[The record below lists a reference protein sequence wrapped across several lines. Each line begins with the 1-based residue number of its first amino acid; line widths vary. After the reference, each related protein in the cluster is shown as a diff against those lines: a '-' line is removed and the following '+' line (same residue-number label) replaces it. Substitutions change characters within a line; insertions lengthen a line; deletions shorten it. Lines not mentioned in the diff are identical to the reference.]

1 MIKTL
6 TGKPM
11 TKSRLLLF
19 LTLVALIASFF
30 ALGFNHYLTL
40 DFFQSQQVAI
50 TEFYHTHPLS
60 TALYYLGI
68 YVIITGL
75 SLPGAALMTL
85 AGGAI
90 FGFLQGTLLVSFA
103 STIGATLAFL
113 SSRFLFQESVQ
124 NRFGEKLKTINQG
137 IEKDGNLYLFS
148 LRLVPIFP
156 FFMVNL
162 IMGVTPMKVIPFFIV
177 SQIGM
182 LAGTVVFVNAGV
194 QISQLDSLTGI
205 LSPGV
210 LASFALLG
218 IFPLIAQWIINTLK
232 TRKIYNNY
240 PKPKS
245 FDRNLIVIGAG
256 SAGLVTSYIAAAVK
270 SKVTLIEKHK
280 MGGDCLNTGCVPS
293 KALIRSAHFLAQAQR
308 AQSLGFKSAQV
319 DFEFADVFERI
330 QRVIKTIEPHDSM
343 ERYTQLG
350 VECIQGSAR
359 ISSPYTVEV
368 NGQTLTTKNIV
379 IATGARPQIPT
390 IPGIEKMGYLTSD
403 TVWNLRQSPNHLLV
417 LGAGPIGC
425 ELVQAFARL
434 RVPVTLVLRGERI
447 LKNEDPEVS
456 ELIIE
461 RFRSEGITVLTG
473 HALKRFYLEDGVKKL
488 LCRYKGQEVTLT
500 FDQLLV
506 ATGRQANVDGFGL
519 EELGVTLRHNG
530 TVEANDF
537 LQTNFPNLYVCG
549 DVTGPYQF
557 THTAAH
563 QAWYVAVNALFSP
576 FKRFRVDYSVIPW
589 CTFTDPEVAR
599 VGINESEA
607 KQRNIP
613 YEITTYG
620 LDDLDRAITDE
631 EAHGFVKIL
640 TVPGKDRIL
649 GATIVGSHSGELITE
664 FVSAMKH
671 KIGLNN
677 ILGTIHIYPTFS
689 EANKYT
695 AGNWKR
701 AHKPERLMPWLEKF
715 HAWRR

>member
-1 MIKTL
+1 
-6 TGKPM
+6 M